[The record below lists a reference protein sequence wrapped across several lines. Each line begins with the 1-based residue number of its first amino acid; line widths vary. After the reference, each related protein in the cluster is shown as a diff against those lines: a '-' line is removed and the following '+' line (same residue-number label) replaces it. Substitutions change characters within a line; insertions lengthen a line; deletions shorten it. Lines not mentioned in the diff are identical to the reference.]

1 MHRIQFFE
9 KKYLRISLCWLVG
22 FAGIFVIFSGGTLK
36 AQNSYGS
43 VVGTISDNTG
53 AVVGGA
59 KVTLTNVDTGDT
71 RQAATN
77 ASGDYQ
83 FVNLPPGNYKVDVE
97 DTGFKRFTRSNVL
110 VLVQGSTRV
119 DAALQLGNINQ
130 TVEVTS
136 QAPLLETQQATVG
149 QAVAGRAVTE
159 LPLNGRDVYNLLA
172 LAPGV
177 VPQGQALNGNPVTSG
192 LSTFAW
198 GNYQIS
204 GGIPNTGATF
214 IDGAPVNSGYI
225 NAVAL
230 VPTQDSV
237 QEFRVESNNIAPEFG
252 GTTDGVITM
261 ATKSGTNAFHGAAY
275 DFLRNTVLNA
285 NTFFSNRA
293 NLPRPAFIQNQY
305 GGTLGGPIKKDK
317 FFFFGSY
324 EGVRAAIGSTGTSSV
339 PTAAERAGNFS
350 AFSTITDPGQFNA
363 SGVFVPSAP
372 GTTFAGNMIPA
383 NRVDPTAQALLAYWP
398 LPKSSGTTNNYTD
411 NYTNHPH
418 GNQYVARLDWTA
430 SEKQRIFGR
439 YTYWTGFSPSSL
451 PFGYIDNPSRT
462 QIATHQAV
470 LGDSYTINPT
480 TVLDLRLSYLRY
492 TFLSGNTGIPF
503 DIGFTGWPAATIAQL
518 NQPVIPRMDVSGF
531 SNNGGGGQYI
541 IAVEDNDALSGSL
554 TKILGKH
561 TLRFGGEFRRVPNNY
576 GQTNS
581 ADVEVFNFTNAFT
594 GNPFASYLLGLPQ
607 STITEN
613 IILVAAEAYYGGAY
627 FGDTFQASNRLTL
640 NGGIRWEYPGYWTE
654 RHDRQTVFLPNQTNP
669 LAAQTGLQL
678 PGNVELVN
686 TPAYPHRTNVLP
698 HYDLFSP
705 RVGLAYRVNNSL
717 VVRSGFAILYAP
729 TAAIQQ
735 DAQPYQS
742 PVNLAFTQ
750 IGTTTEPVNA
760 LSNPF
765 PGGVLQPVGRS
776 PNYLSVVQ
784 GQSVVTSIPNEPA
797 TYVEQWNLDLQQDLG
812 HQTLLDVAY
821 VANHG
826 VHQQAPAGVNDN
838 GFGLDQISDS
848 ILSSCSAQ
856 NTCSSLLT
864 QVTNPFYGLIS
875 TGNLAGKTIPA
886 GQLMRPY
893 PQYYNLNNP
902 ANTVAGSTYNGL
914 QIKVEKRF
922 NQGGMLLADYTW
934 AKDIGTADTQ
944 TGFLEGGIQEGQVQD
959 WDNIPA
965 EYSQLSYNVPHRFV
979 LSYVLDLPFGQGKR
993 FLGTSTG
1000 IVNKAV
1006 SGWGFDGITTLQSGF
1021 PLVLTAQPTF
1031 ISTNFGA
1038 GTPRPNVTPNC
1049 TKTVPGGA
1057 VARISNWF
1065 NTSCFTQ
1072 PSNYGFGN
1080 ENRVDSQL
1088 RAGGIAN
1095 SDVAVF
1101 KGTAITEQI
1110 NLQFR
1115 AEVFNLFN
1123 RVQFG
1128 YPSTTCC
1135 SNTNASFGVVSSQT
1149 NQPRIFQFALRLNF

>member
-1 MHRIQFFE
+1 MHLIRLPQN
-9 KKYLRISLCWLVG
+9 KHLRILIYWL
-22 FAGIFVIFSGGTLK
+22 AGLACIPILLSGTLK

-43 VVGTISDNTG
+43 TVGTITDHSG
-53 AVVGGA
+53 AVIGGA
-59 KVTLTNVDTGDT
+59 TVTLTNVDTGDKRT
-71 RQAATN
+71 ETTN
-77 ASGDYQ
+77 GSGDYQ
-83 FVNLPPGNYKVDVE
+83 FVNLLPGNYRVDVE
-97 DTGFKRFTRSNVL
+97 DTGFKHFTRTNVL

-119 DAALQLGNINQ
+119 DAALELGDINQ

-177 VPQGQALNGNPVTSG
+177 VPQGQALGGTGGGNAVTSG

-225 NAVAL
+225 NSIAL

-237 QEFRVESNNIAPEFG
+237 QEFRVEANNIGPEFG

-261 ATKSGTNAFHGAAY
+261 ATKSGTNAFHGTAY

-293 NLPRPAFIQNQY
+293 HLARPPFIQNEF
-305 GGTLGGPIKKDK
+305 GATIGGPIKKDK

-324 EGVRAAIGSTGTSSV
+324 EGVRAALGSTGTSSV
-339 PTAAERAGNFS
+339 PTLAERAGNFTG
-350 AFSTITDPGQFNA
+350 APPITDPGQFN
-363 SGVFVPSAP
+363 SNGVFVPSPA
-372 GTTFAGNMIPA
+372 GTTFPGNTIPA
-383 NRVDPTAQALLAYWP
+383 NRLDPTAKVMLDYWP
-398 LPKSSGTTNNYTD
+398 APNLPGTTNNFVVNT
-411 NYTNHPH
+411 TTHPH
-418 GNQYVARLDWTA
+418 GDQYVARLDWNA

-439 YTYWTGFSPSSL
+439 YTYWTGYSGGAL
-451 PFGYIDNPSRT
+451 PFGYVPNPSRT

-470 LGDSYTINPT
+470 LGDSYTLSPT
-480 TVLDLRLSYLRY
+480 TILDVRLSYLRY

-518 NQPVIPRMDVSGF
+518 NNPVIPRIDVSGF

-541 IAVEDNDALSGSL
+541 TAVEDNDALSGSL
-554 TKILGKH
+554 TKILGRH
-561 TLRFGGEFRRVPNNY
+561 TLRFGGEFRRIPNNY

-581 ADVEVFNFTNAFT
+581 ADVEVFNFTTAFT

-613 IILVAAEAYYGGAY
+613 IILVASRADYAGAY
-627 FGDTFQASNRLTL
+627 FGDTFQATNRLTL
-640 NGGIRWEYPGYWTE
+640 NAGIRWEYPGYWTE
-654 RHDRQTVFLPNQTNP
+654 RHDRQTVFLPNATNP
-669 LAAQTGLQL
+669 LTGPGGTPLQ
-678 PGNVELVN
+678 GNVALVN
-686 TPAYPHRTNVLP
+686 TAAYPHRTNVLP
-698 HYDLFSP
+698 HYDLFAP
-705 RVGLAYRVNNSL
+705 RLGLAYRLTNSL

-735 DAQPYQS
+735 NAQPYQS

-750 IGTTTEPVNA
+750 INPTTEPSNA

-776 PNYLSVVQ
+776 ANYQSVVQ
-784 GQSVVTSIPNEPA
+784 GQSVVTSEPNESA
-797 TYVEQWNLDLQQDLG
+797 TYVEQWNLDIQKDLG
-812 HQTLLDVAY
+812 HQTLFDIAY

-838 GFGLDQISDS
+838 GFGLDQIPDGD
-848 ILSSCSAQ
+848 LAQGSA
-856 NTCSSLLT
+856 LLN
-864 QVTNPFYGLIS
+864 QVPNPFYGKITS
-875 TGNLAGKTIPA
+875 GNLSGPTVPA
-886 GQLMRPY
+886 GQLLRPY

-902 ANTVAGSTYNGL
+902 ANTVASSTYNAM
-914 QIKVEKRF
+914 QVKVEKRF
-922 NQGGMLLADYTW
+922 NQGGVLLADYTW
-934 AKDIGTADTQ
+934 AKDVGTADTQ
-944 TGFLEGGIQEGQVQD
+944 TGFLEGGVQEGQFQD
-959 WDNIPA
+959 WNNIPA
-965 EYSQLSYNVPHRFV
+965 EYSQLSYNVPQRFV
-979 LSYVLDLPFGQGKR
+979 LSYVLDLPVGKGKR
-993 FLGTSTG
+993 FLGNTSG
-1000 IVNKAV
+1000 VVDKAV
-1006 SGWGFDGITTLQSGF
+1006 SGWGVDGITTLQSGF
-1021 PLVLTAQPTF
+1021 PLVLTAQPTYV
-1031 ISTNFGA
+1031 SSNFGA
-1038 GTPRPNVTPNC
+1038 GAPRPNVVAGC
-1049 TKTVPGGA
+1049 SKSVPGGA
-1057 VARISNWF
+1057 VSRISNWF

-1072 PSNYGFGN
+1072 PSQFGFGD
-1080 ENRVDSQL
+1080 ENRVDPQL

-1095 SDVAVF
+1095 SDFSIF
-1101 KGTAITEQI
+1101 KGTAINERF

-1115 AEVFNLFN
+1115 GEIFNLFN
-1123 RVQFG
+1123 RVQFA
-1128 YPSTTCC
+1128 YPSTVCC
-1135 SNTNASFGVVSSQT
+1135 SNTNASFGVVSGQT
-1149 NQPRIFQFALRLNF
+1149 NAPREVQFALRLVY